1 MIVKQ
6 TDLYSVDKSCT
17 SINSNE
23 DEIEKFLAIQTLVS
37 VMKVPMYE
45 MYQSQETHYKPISS
59 TLYIK

>member
-17 SINSNE
+17 SINSNK

-37 VMKVPMYE
+37 IMKVPMYE
-45 MYQSQETHYKPISS
+45 MYKSQETHYKPISS